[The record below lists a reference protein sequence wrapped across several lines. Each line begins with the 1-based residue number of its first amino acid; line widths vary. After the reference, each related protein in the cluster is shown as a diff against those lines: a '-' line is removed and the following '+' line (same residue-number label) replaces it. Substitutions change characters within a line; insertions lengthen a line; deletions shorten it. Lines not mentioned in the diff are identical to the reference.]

1 MIGKIIKIAKDAL
14 KIMIQSIQKNSYF
27 QIIGLGNNF
36 KKFSEKPL
44 SYSKRNIEYTLNK
57 IKADLGETNV
67 YKSLNEIYNLKFNK
81 EYEKKPKN
89 IILLTDVEINNKGK
103 ELKLI
108 EENNTKYYQFSV
120 GIGNN
125 FNESL
130 IKSSGL

>member
-108 EENNTKYYQFSV
+108 EENNTKYY
-120 GIGNN
+120 
-125 FNESL
+125 
-130 IKSSGL
+130 